1 MVYRAIHDPQRGQKW
16 DNFKTKQVAKVK
28 VRSKPWSVTCQP
40 KFEYKTARQQTIGES
55 IWRDAAMRQRIKGEN
70 VSSAPVLPVLAAEI
84 DRPSKSEFKEDTVLS
99 WLPGHAELED
109 FWTCRFMDWRS
120 LTAVIWRLIVFER
133 VKSFCT
139 DCGETMAFLFFCLR
153 LC

>member
-1 MVYRAIHDPQRGQKW
+1 MVYRAIYDPQRGQKW
-16 DNFKTKQVAKVK
+16 DKFKTKQVAKVK

-55 IWRDAAMRQRIKGEN
+55 ILTWRRDATTHKRWECQFSASVANRGSGNQSSIK
-70 VSSAPVLPVLAAEI
+70 
-84 DRPSKSEFKEDTVLS
+84 FKEDTVLS

-109 FWTCRFMDWRS
+109 FWTCRFMDRRS